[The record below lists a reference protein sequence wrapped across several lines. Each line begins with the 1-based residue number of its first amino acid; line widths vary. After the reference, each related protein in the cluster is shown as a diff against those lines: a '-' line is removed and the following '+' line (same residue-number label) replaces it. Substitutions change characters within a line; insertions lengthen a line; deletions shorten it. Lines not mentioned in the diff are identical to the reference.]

1 MTTPIMGNDSG
12 SPDDTTER
20 QSLDH
25 LYVEAMD
32 AEDARFNTRNGVF
45 YPTGFILL
53 ALSGEQAVSSA
64 VTLLTGGGIV
74 EDEIT
79 LLRPEQM
86 RELTDKSRHDAGLLS
101 QIVGAEL
108 KQMTVLAQL
117 ADDGHHFLL
126 VKDGDECRRVIET
139 VGLEP
144 GVSRGLMF
152 HTLAVEELPVVKEKI
167 PGKSPFG
174 VNEVIRNHASDA
186 EMRGKEEP

>member
-1 MTTPIMGNDSG
+1 MGNDSRF
-12 SPDDTTER
+12 PDDTSER

-25 LYVEAMD
+25 LYVETTG
-32 AEDARFNTRNGVF
+32 AEDPRFNTRNGVF

-53 ALSGEQAVSSA
+53 ALSGEQAVSRA
-64 VTLLTGGGIV
+64 VALLTGGGIV
-74 EDEIT
+74 EKEIT

-86 RELTDKSRHDAGLLS
+86 RKLTDKSRHDAGLLS
-101 QIVGAEL
+101 QIIGAEL
-108 KQMTVLAQL
+108 KQMTVLSQL
-117 ADDGHHFLL
+117 ADDDHHFLL

-139 VGLEP
+139 IGLEP

-186 EMRGKEEP
+186 EMRGNDKS

>member
-1 MTTPIMGNDSG
+1 MSTPSMGNDSR
-12 SPDDTTER
+12 SPDDSTER

-25 LYVEAMD
+25 LYVQAMD

-53 ALSGEQAVSSA
+53 ALSGEQAVTRA
-64 VTLLTGGGIV
+64 VALFTGGGIV
-74 EDEIT
+74 EKEIT

-86 RELTDKSRHDAGLLS
+86 RELTDKSRQDAGLLS

-108 KQMTVLAQL
+108 KQMTVLSQL

-126 VKDGDECRRVIET
+126 VKDCDECRRVMET
-139 VGLEP
+139 IGLGS

-152 HTLAVEELPVVKEKI
+152 HTLAVEELPVVNEKI

-174 VNEVIRNHASDA
+174 VNEVVRSHASDA
-186 EMRGKEEP
+186 EMSGKDKP

>member
-1 MTTPIMGNDSG
+1 MTTPSLGNDSR
-12 SPDDTTER
+12 SSDDPSQG
-20 QSLDH
+20 QSLEH
-25 LYVEAMD
+25 LYVQTID
-32 AEDARFNTRNGVF
+32 AEEARFNTRNGVF

-53 ALSGEQAVSSA
+53 ALSSEQAVSRA
-64 VTLLTGGGIV
+64 VALFTNGGIV
-74 EDEIT
+74 EKEIT

-108 KQMTVLAQL
+108 KQMTVLSQL

-126 VKDGDECRRVIET
+126 VKDGEECRRVIET
-139 VGLEP
+139 VSLEP
-144 GVSRGLMF
+144 GVSRGLVF
-152 HTLAVEELPVVKEKI
+152 HTLAVEELPVVKERI

-186 EMRGKEEP
+186 EMRGNDKS